1 MTHPNE
7 DLLRVGFAA
16 FDGGD
21 AEKWTSQNWAED
33 IRFHIPG
40 RNPFSGNYQGI
51 EQVLQCYGRLV
62 EVSGGTLSLELHD
75 VLANDEHGVALLT
88 ARGERAGRQLNDN
101 MVETFHFRDG
111 KVSEVWV
118 QATDLYANDE
128 FWS

>member
-1 MTHPNE
+1 M
-7 DLLRVGFAA
+7 LRFYA
-16 FDGGD
+16 
-21 AEKWTSQNWAED
+21 
-33 IRFHIPG
+33 
-40 RNPFSGNYQGI
+40 
-51 EQVLQCYGRLV
+51 RLV

-118 QATDLYANDE
+118 QVTDLYANDE